1 MMAWIESLSTHWA
14 WLILAAALATAEV
27 LIPSFFLIWFALA
40 AFVTGLITLL
50 LPVPVAVQ
58 LALFA
63 LFAVASVYAGRRW
76 FKLNPIESADPKL
89 NDRGARMVGEIVTV
103 VEAIEAGGGRV
114 KVGDSVWSARG
125 PEAKVGTKM
134 RISGN
139 EGSILKVEPL

>member
-1 MMAWIESLSTHWA
+1 MMAWVESLSAHWA

-27 LIPSFFLIWFALA
+27 LIPGFFLIWFALA
-40 AFVTGLITLL
+40 AFITGLITLL

-58 LALFA
+58 LVLFA
-63 LFAVASVYAGRRW
+63 LAAVASVYAGRRW
-76 FKLNPIESADPKL
+76 FRLNPIETQDPKL

-125 PEAKVGTKM
+125 PHADVGTKM
-134 RISGN
+134 RISGS
-139 EGSILKVEPL
+139 EGSILRVEPL